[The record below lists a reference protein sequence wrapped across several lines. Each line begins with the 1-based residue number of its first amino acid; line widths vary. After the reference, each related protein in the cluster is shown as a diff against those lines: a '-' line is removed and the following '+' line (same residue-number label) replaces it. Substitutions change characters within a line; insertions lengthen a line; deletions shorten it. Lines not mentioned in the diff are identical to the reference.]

1 MNSDNKLSFIPER
14 YIALASEYPK
24 LSICRVVSQ
33 QKGQYTIIS
42 NAGEQRAS
50 VSGRL
55 QHEAKTVSEYPT
67 VGDYV
72 MAELNYPG
80 AAVIRHL
87 LPRKGVFMRKAAGT
101 ARTEQPVAANI
112 DTVFLCMSLNNDF
125 NLRRLERYLS
135 IAWDSGAKPV
145 VVFTKADLCMDIE
158 HKLSQAQSVAI
169 GADIVVTSA
178 MDNDGYA
185 SIMPYI
191 KEGVTVA
198 FVGSSGV
205 GKSMLI
211 NKLLGEERLATNG
224 LRNDDKGRH
233 TTTHRELI
241 ALPCGAMV
249 IDTPGMRELGMWDSA
264 EGVSVA
270 FADIEELASRCRFR
284 NCTHTREPGCAV
296 RAALQSGELNG
307 ERFDSYKKLL
317 AENAYAGD
325 SDSYAIAKQKKFK
338 EIAKFNK
345 SNRKQ

>member
-1 MNSDNKLSFIPER
+1 M
-14 YIALASEYPK
+14 
-24 LSICRVVSQ
+24 
-33 QKGQYTIIS
+33 
-42 NAGEQRAS
+42 
-50 VSGRL
+50 
-55 QHEAKTVSEYPT
+55 
-67 VGDYV
+67 
-72 MAELNYPG
+72 
-80 AAVIRHL
+80 
-87 LPRKGVFMRKAAGT
+87 FMRKAAGT

-145 VVFTKADLCMDIE
+145 VVFTKSDLCMDIE

-205 GKSMLI
+205 GKSTLI

-233 TTTHRELI
+233 TTTHKGLI

-264 EGVSVA
+264 EARQRGLCRYRRACITLPVQ
-270 FADIEELASRCRFR
+270 ELHAYEGAWLR
-284 NCTHTREPGCAV
+284 REGGAAKR
-296 RAALQSGELNG
+296 RAERGAL
-307 ERFDSYKKLL
+307 
-317 AENAYAGD
+317 
-325 SDSYAIAKQKKFK
+325 
-338 EIAKFNK
+338 
-345 SNRKQ
+345 